1 MTTRFAVDLDQL
13 DEVIGCL
20 RLHHDHLESLD
31 ERLTIAV
38 RALHDD
44 WSGAAADAHTDA
56 QSQWDAGFAAM
67 RSALAGMRAAAEVA
81 RDNYHAAAEANSA
94 LWREL
99 A

>member
-1 MTTRFAVDLDQL
+1 VTRFAVDLDQL
-13 DEVIGCL
+13 DEVVGRL
-20 RLHHDHLESLD
+20 RLHHDHLEALD
-31 ERLTIAV
+31 ARLTVAV
-38 RALHDD
+38 RRLHED

-56 QSQWDAGFAAM
+56 QAQWDAGFAAM

-81 RDNYHAAAEANSA
+81 RDNYHAAAEANVA

>member
-1 MTTRFAVDLDQL
+1 VTTRFAVDLDQL
-13 DEVIGCL
+13 DAVIGRF

-31 ERLTIAV
+31 ARLVAAV
-38 RALHDD
+38 RRLHDD
-44 WSGAAADAHTDA
+44 WSGAASDAHADAQA
-56 QSQWDAGFAAM
+56 QWDAGFAAM

-81 RDNYHAAAEANSA
+81 RDNYHAAAEANVA

>member
-13 DEVIGCL
+13 DAVIGRL

-31 ERLTIAV
+31 ARLVVVV
-38 RALHDD
+38 RRLHDD
-44 WSGAAADAHTDA
+44 WSGVAADAHADA
-56 QSQWDAGFAAM
+56 QAQWDAGFAGM
-67 RSALAGMRAAAEVA
+67 RSALAHMLAAAEIA
-81 RDNYHAAAEANSA
+81 RDNYHAAAEANVA

>member
-13 DEVIGCL
+13 DEVIERL

-31 ERLTIAV
+31 ARLVVAV
-38 RALHDD
+38 RRLHDD

-56 QSQWDAGFAAM
+56 QAHWDAGFAAM
-67 RSALAGMRAAAEVA
+67 RSALAGMRAAADVA
-81 RDNYHAAAEANSA
+81 RDNYRAAAEANVA
-94 LWREL
+94 LWREV